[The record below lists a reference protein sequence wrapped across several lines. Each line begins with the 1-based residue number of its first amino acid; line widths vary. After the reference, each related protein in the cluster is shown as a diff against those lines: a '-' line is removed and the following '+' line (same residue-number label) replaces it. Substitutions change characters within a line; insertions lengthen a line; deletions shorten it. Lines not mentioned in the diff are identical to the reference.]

1 MGQVT
6 NVGSTS
12 QGDIEVA
19 VTFFA
24 DDGSSVASD
33 LDRVFVETMPAGATL
48 PFEIVVES
56 AVAPA
61 EYATDVWSTP
71 GETTVRD
78 DLQIV
83 DPQLMYTGG
92 NALIAGQVHNPGP
105 DLGHYAELIAT
116 LYSVQGKVIAVGYE
130 LIDGEELEA
139 AESTPFDIPT
149 DGLSHLVVD
158 YVVIAL
164 GF

>member
-6 NVGSTS
+6 NTDNTS

-24 DDGSSVASD
+24 NDGSSVASD
-33 LDRVFVETMPAGATL
+33 LDYVFVEAMPAGATL

-56 AVAPA
+56 AIAPA
-61 EYATDVWSTP
+61 EYTTDVWSTP

-83 DPQLMYTGG
+83 EPQVMHTGDQV
-92 NALIAGQVHNPGP
+92 LVVGQVHNPGP

-116 LYSVQGKVIAVGYE
+116 LYSVQGKVVAVGYE
-130 LIDGEELEA
+130 LVDAEELKA
-139 AESTPFDIPT
+139 TESTPFDIPT
-149 DGLSHLVVD
+149 DGLVHLVTD
-158 YVVIAL
+158 YVVVAL